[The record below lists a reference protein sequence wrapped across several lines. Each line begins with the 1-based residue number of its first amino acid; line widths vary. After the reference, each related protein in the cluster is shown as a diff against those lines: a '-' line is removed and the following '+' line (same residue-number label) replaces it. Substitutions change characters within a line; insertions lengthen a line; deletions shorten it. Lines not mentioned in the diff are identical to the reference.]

1 MEASMMDGFAHPSHV
16 RSALFVDFD
25 NIYLG
30 LQNEDPRAAEQF
42 ATHPGRWL
50 RWLQEDLPDDSRAG
64 RKILSR
70 RCYLNP
76 SQFSRFRPY
85 FIRSAFEVVDCPPLT
100 RGGKTSADIQMV
112 MDIMDALGHVTRF
125 EEFIILSGDADFTPV
140 LLRLS
145 RYDRRSVVLAA
156 GPASAAYKAAC
167 DLLIDQDTF
176 LEEAIGVGEGSAVR
190 PGTDSELLQRIA
202 AKVHER
208 AIASGELVAT
218 DLPAIFRE
226 FAEFTPDSNWL
237 GFYSLRGMTNAV
249 VHARRDLE
257 MVEGDPWRV
266 RICAELPPE
275 PAAAGEAGGDVAGT
289 AAGTG
294 GQAEGTEVPGTATAP
309 SRDGGDVATATAG
322 IAPSAGGGGA
332 AASVPAASA
341 RAEAAGADNGGGA
354 TGDGMT
360 AGGGASPGATGDPGA
375 TGGTGAIGGPGGS
388 PYASGG
394 ASPQLLR
401 AIADKVYARAS
412 AAGELLATDLPSIYR
427 EFPQFTPNSNWLGYY
442 SLRGLSDAV
451 IRSRGDLEMAD
462 GDPWRVRLRRP
473 AGGEARL
480 QARPAAGG
488 ARERR
493 AAAEPGVGPLT
504 GSSRRGAV
512 GQGAGPGGGTVAG
525 SGDAA
530 AGEGQGEAGVA
541 APADPARERQV
552 EAVVELVRA
561 LVRSSD
567 SPVPMA
573 RAAHAVLD
581 EFGEGMA
588 GSRWLGAGTFR
599 DLLAGYDDLGFA
611 ISAARQGY
619 LYDPDLHQTPL
630 EEDVDLEIGDPEM
643 TSLAHRIHRITDTP
657 YLAPDE
663 YALVFR
669 EIAEEVNEE
678 GYFLTRTSK
687 AVRDR
692 CIEEGTP
699 VARTSVNFIL
709 RGITSAGYRF
719 GAGNGTNP
727 HDLAQ
732 AFLKNVLGLCESA
745 GMPLSEEERQ
755 QLTTW
760 IVGGLESPPA
770 GLLPTSGGG

>member
-1 MEASMMDGFAHPSHV
+1 MTDFSHPAHV

-50 RWLQEDLPDDSRAG
+50 RWLQEDLPNDAPTG

-167 DLLIDQDTF
+167 DVLIDQDTF
-176 LEEAIGVGEGSAVR
+176 LEEAIGIGEGSPVR
-190 PGTDSELLQRIA
+190 PGADSELLQRIA

-208 AIASGELVAT
+208 ASAGGELVAT
-218 DLPAIFRE
+218 DLPGIFRE

-237 GFYSLRGMTNAV
+237 GFYSLRGMTSAV
-249 VHARRDLE
+249 VQARRDLE
-257 MVEGDPWRV
+257 MLDGDPWRV
-266 RICAELPPE
+266 RAGDAAVQ
-275 PAAAGEAGGDVAGT
+275 AAAESSDPSGT
-289 AAGTG
+289 AAS
-294 GQAEGTEVPGTATAP
+294 PGTSDGAETAET
-309 SRDGGDVATATAG
+309 SEAAGAQMGRAATAG
-322 IAPSAGGGGA
+322 SATPPAPEAGVARAESAGGGNGGA
-332 AASVPAASA
+332 GASA
-341 RAEAAGADNGGGA
+341 GNGANGANGGSGA
-354 TGDGMT
+354 
-360 AGGGASPGATGDPGA
+360 
-375 TGGTGAIGGPGGS
+375 
-388 PYASGG
+388 
-394 ASPQLLR
+394 ASPQLLQ
-401 AIADKVYARAS
+401 AIAEKVYSRAS

-427 EFPQFTPNSNWLGYY
+427 EFPQFTPNSNWLGFY

-451 IRSRGDLEMAD
+451 IRSRADLEMID
-462 GDPWRVRLRRP
+462 GDPWRVRLRAPQTGPGEPRP
-473 AGGEARL
+473 RRSAAAAGAAGRGGERL
-480 QARPAAGG
+480 
-488 ARERR
+488 
-493 AAAEPGVGPLT
+493 AAAEE
-504 GSSRRGAV
+504 
-512 GQGAGPGGGTVAG
+512 
-525 SGDAA
+525 AA
-530 AGEGQGEAGVA
+530 ARGGSAAGQATAVA
-541 APADPARERQV
+541 TAPELAAVAPSPADLERQRQV
-552 EAVVELVRA
+552 DAVIEFVRGLVA
-561 LVRSSD
+561 SSD
-567 SPVPMA
+567 SPVPVA
-573 RAAHAVLD
+573 RAAHAIHD
-581 EFGEGMA
+581 RFGEGVA
-588 GSRWLGAGTFR
+588 ASRWYGAGTFR
-599 DLLAGYDDLGFA
+599 DLLAGRGDLRFVVSATRPGF
-611 ISAARQGY
+611 

-630 EEDVDLEIGDPEM
+630 EQSEDLEIGDPEM

-669 EIAEEVNEE
+669 KIAEEVNEV

-699 VARTSVNFIL
+699 IARISVNFIL
-709 RGITSAGYRF
+709 RGIT
-719 GAGNGTNP
+719 GAGHRFAAAGTEP
-727 HDLAQ
+727 LDLAN
-732 AFLKNVLGLCESA
+732 AFVKNVLGLCESA
-745 GMPLSEEERQ
+745 GMPLSEDERQ
-755 QLTTW
+755 QLTAW
-760 IVGGLESPPA
+760 IAGGLDPGPA
-770 GLLPTSGGG
+770 

>member
-50 RWLQEDLPDDSRAG
+50 RWLQDDLPHDSRAE

-176 LEEAIGVGEGSAVR
+176 LEEAIGVAEGSAVR

-208 AIASGELVAT
+208 ASASGELVAT

-226 FAEFTPDSNWL
+226 FPEFTPDSNWL
-237 GFYSLRGMTNAV
+237 GFYSLRGMTSAV

-266 RICAELPPE
+266 RTRAQPPPE
-275 PAAAGEAGGDVAGT
+275 PAVAEEAGGD
-289 AAGTG
+289 AAGTTAGAG
-294 GQAEGTEVPGTATAP
+294 GQGAQAVGSEVPGTATAA
-309 SRDGGDVATATAG
+309 SGNGGDAAAAPEGTASPGAG
-322 IAPSAGGGGA
+322 AGGANG
-332 AASVPAASA
+332 VPAASA
-341 RAEAAGADNGGGA
+341 RGEAAGAGNGGGGA
-354 TGDGMT
+354 
-360 AGGGASPGATGDPGA
+360 GAS
-375 TGGTGAIGGPGGS
+375 GTGASGIGTTAGTATGAAGGPGGPGGS
-388 PYASGG
+388 GGPPYVSGG

-451 IRSRGDLEMAD
+451 IRSRDDLEMAD

-480 QARPAAGG
+480 HARSAAGG

-493 AAAEPGVGPLT
+493 AAAEPGVGSLA
-504 GSSRRGAV
+504 GAGRRGA
-512 GQGAGPGGGTVAG
+512 AGPGAATG
-525 SGDAA
+525 SGNAVS
-530 AGEGQGEAGVA
+530 GEGQGEADLV
-541 APADPARERQV
+541 PPTDPGRERQV
-552 EAVVELVRA
+552 GAVVEYVRG

-567 SPVPMA
+567 SPLPMA
-573 RAAHAVLD
+573 RAALAVLD
-581 EFGEGMA
+581 EFGEGMV

-599 DLLAGYDDLGFA
+599 DLLAGRDDLGFA

-630 EEDVDLEIGDPEM
+630 EEEEDLGIGDPEM

-699 VARTSVNFIL
+699 IARTSVNFIL

-732 AFLKNVLGLCESA
+732 AFVKNVLGLCESA
-745 GMPLSEEERQ
+745 GMPLSDEERQ

-760 IVGGLESPPA
+760 IVGGLESPPP
-770 GLLPTSGGG
+770 GLLPQSGGG

>member
-1 MEASMMDGFAHPSHV
+1 MEASMTDFSHPGHV

-50 RWLQEDLPDDSRAG
+50 RWLQQELPDDSRTG

-76 SQFSRFRPY
+76 SQFARFRPY

-145 RYDRRSVVLAA
+145 RHDRRSVVLAA

-176 LEEAIGVGEGSAVR
+176 LEEAIGIGEGSPVR
-190 PGTDSELLQRIA
+190 PGVDSELLQRIA

-208 AIASGELVAT
+208 ASGNGELVAT
-218 DLPAIFRE
+218 DLPGIFRE

-237 GFYSLRGMTNAV
+237 GFYSLRGMTSAV
-249 VHARRDLE
+249 VNARRDLE

-266 RICAELPPE
+266 RACAPGPE
-275 PAAAGEAGGDVAGT
+275 GAESLGALDYAPASDAQESFAFGAAAGAGGGPAVEAAAGLDGAE
-289 AAGTG
+289 AAAGIGTGTG
-294 GQAEGTEVPGTATAP
+294 GRPQ
-309 SRDGGDVATATAG
+309 
-322 IAPSAGGGGA
+322 GA
-332 AASVPAASA
+332 
-341 RAEAAGADNGGGA
+341 
-354 TGDGMT
+354 
-360 AGGGASPGATGDPGA
+360 
-375 TGGTGAIGGPGGS
+375 
-388 PYASGG
+388 ASGG
-394 ASPQLLR
+394 GSGNGSTATFAGGVGSGSTAAASPQLLR
-401 AIADKVYARAS
+401 AIADKVHARAG
-412 AAGELLATDLPSIYR
+412 AAGELLATDLPAIYR
-427 EFPQFTPNSNWLGYY
+427 EFPQFTPNSNWLGFY

-451 IRSRGDLEMAD
+451 IRSRGDLEMVD
-462 GDPWRVRLRRP
+462 GDPWRVRLRPLLPSLSEPGPGSEGEGEPGQRRG
-473 AGGEARL
+473 AGGRGRGNGSGAAMAGAGAAR
-480 QARPAAGG
+480 AAGAAAAQPADTAAPAVGG
-488 ARERR
+488 AESGG
-493 AAAEPGVGPLT
+493 AAAEL
-504 GSSRRGAV
+504 A
-512 GQGAGPGGGTVAG
+512 
-525 SGDAA
+525 
-530 AGEGQGEAGVA
+530 A
-541 APADPARERQV
+541 APASPADLERQRQVDAIV
-552 EAVVELVRA
+552 EFVHGLVA
-561 LVRSSD
+561 TSD
-567 SPVPMA
+567 SPVPMT

-581 EFGEGMA
+581 RFGEDLA
-588 GSRWLGAGTFR
+588 DSRWHGAGTFR
-599 DLLAGYDDLGFA
+599 DLLAGYGDLGFA
-611 ISAARQGY
+611 VSATRPGY

-630 EEDVDLEIGDPEM
+630 DPTQDLEIGDPET

-657 YLAPDE
+657 YLAPDD

-692 CIEEGTP
+692 CIEEGAP

-719 GAGNGTNP
+719 GATAGTDP
-727 HDLAQ
+727 LELAS
-732 AFLKNVLGLCESA
+732 AFVKNVLGLCESA
-745 GMPLSEEERQ
+745 GMPLSDEERQ
-755 QLTTW
+755 QLTAW
-760 IVGGLESPPA
+760 IAGGLEPEPA
-770 GLLPTSGGG
+770 

>member
-1 MEASMMDGFAHPSHV
+1 MTELSHPGHV

-50 RWLQEDLPDDSRAG
+50 RWLQQDLPDDSRTG

-76 SQFSRFRPY
+76 SQFARFRPY

-145 RYDRRSVVLAA
+145 RHDRRSVVLAA

-176 LEEAIGVGEGSAVR
+176 LEEAIGIGEGSPVR
-190 PGTDSELLQRIA
+190 PGADSELLQRIA

-208 AIASGELVAT
+208 ASANGELVAT
-218 DLPAIFRE
+218 DLPGIFRE

-249 VHARRDLE
+249 VNARRDLE

-266 RICAELPPE
+266 RACAPRPE
-275 PAAAGEAGGDVAGT
+275 PEGAEVPGASDYAPAPDAQESLVFG
-289 AAGTG
+289 AGTG
-294 GQAEGTEVPGTATAP
+294 GGPAAEGAASGGGSGNGSTAP
-309 SRDGGDVATATAG
+309 FA
-322 IAPSAGGGGA
+322 
-332 AASVPAASA
+332 
-341 RAEAAGADNGGGA
+341 
-354 TGDGMT
+354 
-360 AGGGASPGATGDPGA
+360 
-375 TGGTGAIGGPGGS
+375 GGTGSPGIAGT
-388 PYASGG
+388 PA

-401 AIADKVYARAS
+401 AIADKVHARAG
-412 AAGELLATDLPSIYR
+412 AVGELLATDLPGIYR
-427 EFPQFTPNSNWLGYY
+427 EFPQFTPNSNWLGFY

-451 IRSRGDLEMAD
+451 IRSRGDLEMVD
-462 GDPWRVRLRRP
+462 GDPWRVRLRPVRP
-473 AGGEARL
+473 SEARL
-480 QARPAAGG
+480 GPASEG
-488 ARERR
+488 
-493 AAAEPGVGPLT
+493 EPGQ
-504 GSSRRGAV
+504 RRGA
-512 GQGAGPGGGTVAG
+512 GGSGRGNGRGADMSGPGAAGTMVAEG
-525 SGDAA
+525 AAGRPTADAA
-530 AGEGQGEAGVA
+530 SPADGGAENGGVA
-541 APADPARERQV
+541 TDLAAAPPSPADLERQRQVDAIV
-552 EAVVELVRA
+552 EFVHGLVA
-561 LVRSSD
+561 SSD
-567 SPVPMA
+567 SPVPMT

-581 EFGEGMA
+581 RFGENLA
-588 GSRWLGAGTFR
+588 DSRWHGAGTFR
-599 DLLAGYDDLGFA
+599 DLLAGHGDLGFA
-611 ISAARQGY
+611 VSATRPGY

-630 EEDVDLEIGDPEM
+630 DPPEDLEIGDPEM

-657 YLAPDE
+657 YLAPED

-692 CIEEGTP
+692 CIEEGAP

-719 GAGNGTNP
+719 GATAGTDP
-727 HDLAQ
+727 LELAS
-732 AFLKNVLGLCESA
+732 AFVKNVLGLCESA
-745 GMPLSEEERQ
+745 GMPLSDEERQ
-755 QLTTW
+755 QLTAW
-760 IVGGLESPPA
+760 IAGGLEPE
-770 GLLPTSGGG
+770 PT

>member
-1 MEASMMDGFAHPSHV
+1 MTDFSHPGHV

-50 RWLQEDLPDDSRAG
+50 RWLQQELPDDSRTG

-145 RYDRRSVVLAA
+145 RHDRRSVVLAA

-176 LEEAIGVGEGSAVR
+176 LEEAIGIGEGSPVR
-190 PGTDSELLQRIA
+190 PSADSELLQRIA

-208 AIASGELVAT
+208 ASSNGELVAT
-218 DLPAIFRE
+218 DLPSIFRE

-237 GFYSLRGMTNAV
+237 GFYSLRGMTSAV

-257 MVEGDPWRV
+257 MVDGDPWRV
-266 RICAELPPE
+266 RACAAMPE
-275 PAAAGEAGGDVAGT
+275 GAES
-289 AAGTG
+289 
-294 GQAEGTEVPGTATAP
+294 AEGLRHPESSGTSETPETPESTAF
-309 SRDGGDVATATAG
+309 GA
-322 IAPSAGGGGA
+322 GA
-332 AASVPAASA
+332 AVRASA
-341 RAEAAGADNGGGA
+341 EGG
-354 TGDGMT
+354 
-360 AGGGASPGATGDPGA
+360 AGGGAEPGSAAAAGRSEG
-375 TGGTGAIGGPGGS
+375 TGGGGNGGFAPFAGSGS
-388 PYASGG
+388 PAA

-401 AIADKVYARAS
+401 AIADKVHARAG
-412 AAGELLATDLPSIYR
+412 AAGELLATDLPGIYR
-427 EFPQFTPNSNWLGYY
+427 EFPQFTPNSNWLGFY

-451 IRSRGDLEMAD
+451 IRSRGDLEMVD
-462 GDPWRVRLRRP
+462 GDPWRVRLRPSP
-473 AGGEARL
+473 AEAGPGPDGEDE
-480 QARPAAGG
+480 AGQRRG
-488 ARERR
+488 AGRGNGRDESR
-493 AAAEPGVGPLT
+493 AAA
-504 GSSRRGAV
+504 GATAARA
-512 GQGAGPGGGTVAG
+512 AGTAL
-525 SGDAA
+525 A
-530 AGEGQGEAGVA
+530 AGEDGADVDASPA
-541 APADPARERQV
+541 APPPSPAELERQRQVDAIV
-552 EAVVELVRA
+552 EFVRGLVA
-561 LVRSSD
+561 SSD

-581 EFGEGMA
+581 RFGEGLA
-588 GSRWLGAGTFR
+588 DSRWHGAGTFR
-599 DLLAGYDDLGFA
+599 DLLAGRGDLGFA
-611 ISAARQGY
+611 VSATRPGY

-630 EEDVDLEIGDPEM
+630 EPPEDLEIGDPEM

-657 YLAPDE
+657 YLAPED

-692 CIEEGTP
+692 CIEEGAP

-719 GAGNGTNP
+719 GATAGTDP
-727 HDLAQ
+727 LDLAS
-732 AFLKNVLGLCESA
+732 AFVKNVLGLCESA
-745 GMPLSEEERQ
+745 GMPLSDDERQ
-755 QLTTW
+755 QLTAW
-760 IVGGLESPPA
+760 IVGGLEPGPA
-770 GLLPTSGGG
+770 

>member
-1 MEASMMDGFAHPSHV
+1 MMDFSHPGHV

-50 RWLQEDLPDDSRAG
+50 RWLQQDLPDDSRIG

-76 SQFSRFRPY
+76 SQFARFRPY

-145 RYDRRSVVLAA
+145 RHDRRSVVLAA

-176 LEEAIGVGEGSAVR
+176 LEEAIGISEGSPVR
-190 PGTDSELLQRIA
+190 PGADSELLQRIA

-208 AIASGELVAT
+208 ASGNGELVAT
-218 DLPAIFRE
+218 DLPGIFRE

-237 GFYSLRGMTNAV
+237 GFYSLRGMTSAV
-249 VHARRDLE
+249 VNARRDLE
-257 MVEGDPWRV
+257 MVDGDPWRV
-266 RICAELPPE
+266 RACAPRPE
-275 PAAAGEAGGDVAGT
+275 G
-289 AAGTG
+289 
-294 GQAEGTEVPGTATAP
+294 AEGSAP
-309 SRDGGDVATATAG
+309 LDYTP
-322 IAPSAGGGGA
+322 APDAQESLAFAAGGGGGAGAGPAAEAVSGLGGEEPPAGLGA
-332 AASVPAASA
+332 AAGGRPP
-341 RAEAAGADNGGGA
+341 GA
-354 TGDGMT
+354 
-360 AGGGASPGATGDPGA
+360 AGGGGSSNGSIATSS
-375 TGGTGAIGGPGGS
+375 GS
-388 PYASGG
+388 AA

-401 AIADKVYARAS
+401 AIADKVHARTG
-412 AAGELLATDLPSIYR
+412 AAGELLATDLPGIYR
-427 EFPQFTPNSNWLGYY
+427 EFPQFTPNSNWLGFY

-451 IRSRGDLEMAD
+451 IRSRGDLEMVD
-462 GDPWRVRLRRP
+462 GDPWRVRLRP
-473 AGGEARL
+473 LLPSLSGADPGDAGEAAPGQRR
-480 QARPAAGG
+480 AAAGRGRGNGRGTGMAGAGAAGAAGAETAGTAPAAGG
-488 ARERR
+488 AE
-493 AAAEPGVGPLT
+493 
-504 GSSRRGAV
+504 
-512 GQGAGPGGGTVAG
+512 
-525 SGDAA
+525 SGDAD
-530 AGEGQGEAGVA
+530 A
-541 APADPARERQV
+541 APAAAPASPADLERQRQVDGIV
-552 EAVVELVRA
+552 EFVRGLVA
-561 LVRSSD
+561 SSD
-567 SPVPMA
+567 SPVPMT

-581 EFGEGMA
+581 RFGDDLA
-588 GSRWLGAGTFR
+588 DSRWHGAGTFR
-599 DLLAGYDDLGFA
+599 DLLAGHGDLGFTV
-611 ISAARQGY
+611 SATRPGY

-630 EEDVDLEIGDPEM
+630 DPPEDLDIGDPEM

-657 YLAPDE
+657 YLGPDD

-692 CIEEGTP
+692 CIEEGAP

-719 GAGNGTNP
+719 AAAAGTDPGE
-727 HDLAQ
+727 LAN
-732 AFLKNVLGLCESA
+732 AFVKNVLGLCESA
-745 GMPLSEEERQ
+745 GMPLSDEERQ

-760 IVGGLESPPA
+760 IAGGLEPEPA
-770 GLLPTSGGG
+770 

>member
-1 MEASMMDGFAHPSHV
+1 MTDFSHPAHV

-50 RWLQEDLPDDSRAG
+50 RWLQEDLPNDSRAG

-167 DLLIDQDTF
+167 DVLIDQDTF
-176 LEEAIGVGEGSAVR
+176 LEEAIGIGEGSPVR
-190 PGTDSELLQRIA
+190 PGADSELLQRIA

-208 AIASGELVAT
+208 ASAGGELVAT
-218 DLPAIFRE
+218 DLPGIFRE

-237 GFYSLRGMTNAV
+237 GFYSLRGMTSAV
-249 VHARRDLE
+249 VQARRDLE

-266 RICAELPPE
+266 RTCIPP
-275 PAAAGEAGGDVAGT
+275 PAAPDGPETAADAAGT
-289 AAGTG
+289 AAADAPAGPGTG
-294 GQAEGTEVPGTATAP
+294 AGAAPPRTE
-309 SRDGGDVATATAG
+309 
-322 IAPSAGGGGA
+322 SAGAGGNGGLA
-332 AASVPAASA
+332 T
-341 RAEAAGADNGGGA
+341 AAGAN
-354 TGDGMT
+354 
-360 AGGGASPGATGDPGA
+360 GGASA
-375 TGGTGAIGGPGGS
+375 
-388 PYASGG
+388 

-401 AIADKVYARAS
+401 AIADKVHSRAS
-412 AAGELLATDLPSIYR
+412 AAGELLATDLPGIYR
-427 EFPQFTPNSNWLGYY
+427 EFPQFTPNSNWLGFY

-451 IRSRGDLEMAD
+451 IRSRTDLEMID
-462 GDPWRVRLRRP
+462 GDPWRVRLRQPP
-473 AGGEARL
+473 AGQDEPRQRRSADAALPG
-480 QARPAAGG
+480 AAGSG
-488 ARERR
+488 GERL
-493 AAAEPGVGPLT
+493 AE
-504 GSSRRGAV
+504 A
-512 GQGAGPGGGTVAG
+512 GAGAAPGGGATAAAVAPAAAMAAVAPTAADLERQRQVDTIVEFVRGLVAG
-525 SGDAA
+525 
-530 AGEGQGEAGVA
+530 
-541 APADPARERQV
+541 
-552 EAVVELVRA
+552 
-561 LVRSSD
+561 SD
-567 SPVPMA
+567 SPVPVA

-581 EFGEGMA
+581 RFGEGVA
-588 GSRWLGAGTFR
+588 ASRWHGAGTFR
-599 DLLAGYDDLGFA
+599 DLLAGYTDLPFA
-611 ISAARQGY
+611 VSATRSAF

-630 EEDVDLEIGDPEM
+630 DHPDDPEIGDAET

-657 YLAPDE
+657 YLGPNE

-699 VARTSVNFIL
+699 VARTSVNFVL
-709 RGITSAGYRF
+709 RGITGAGYRF
-719 GAGNGTNP
+719 GAAAGTEP
-727 HDLAQ
+727 LDLAN
-732 AFLKNVLGLCESA
+732 AFVKHVLGLCESA
-745 GMPLSEEERQ
+745 GMPLSEDERQ
-755 QLTTW
+755 QLTAW
-760 IVGGLESPPA
+760 IAGGLPPEP
-770 GLLPTSGGG
+770 G

>member
-1 MEASMMDGFAHPSHV
+1 MEASMTDFSHPGHV

-50 RWLQEDLPDDSRAG
+50 RWLQQDLPDDSRTG

-76 SQFSRFRPY
+76 SQFARFRPY

-145 RYDRRSVVLAA
+145 RHDRRSVVLAA

-176 LEEAIGVGEGSAVR
+176 LEEAIGIGEGSPVR
-190 PGTDSELLQRIA
+190 PAADSELLQRIA

-208 AIASGELVAT
+208 ASANGELVAT
-218 DLPAIFRE
+218 DLPSIFRE

-237 GFYSLRGMTNAV
+237 GFYSLRGMTSAV
-249 VHARRDLE
+249 VNARRDLE

-266 RICAELPPE
+266 RACAPRPE
-275 PAAAGEAGGDVAGT
+275 PEGAESAGAPDYAPPPDAQESLAFGTGAGGGPAAEGAASGGGSGNGSTATFAGAAGSAGT
-289 AAGTG
+289 AA
-294 GQAEGTEVPGTATAP
+294 
-309 SRDGGDVATATAG
+309 
-322 IAPSAGGGGA
+322 
-332 AASVPAASA
+332 
-341 RAEAAGADNGGGA
+341 
-354 TGDGMT
+354 
-360 AGGGASPGATGDPGA
+360 
-375 TGGTGAIGGPGGS
+375 
-388 PYASGG
+388 

-401 AIADKVYARAS
+401 AIADKVHARAS
-412 AAGELLATDLPSIYR
+412 TAGELLATDLPGIYR
-427 EFPQFTPNSNWLGYY
+427 EFPQFTPNSNWLGFY

-462 GDPWRVRLRRP
+462 GDPWRVRLRPLRPSLSEPGPGP
-473 AGGEARL
+473 AGEGATG
-480 QARPAAGG
+480 AAGATG
-488 ARERR
+488 AQTADTAVPADGGAESGS
-493 AAAEPGVGPLT
+493 AAAEL
-504 GSSRRGAV
+504 A
-512 GQGAGPGGGTVAG
+512 
-525 SGDAA
+525 
-530 AGEGQGEAGVA
+530 A
-541 APADPARERQV
+541 APASPADLERQRQ
-552 EAVVELVRA
+552 ADAIVELVRG
-561 LVRSSD
+561 LVASSD
-567 SPVPMA
+567 SPVPMT

-581 EFGEGMA
+581 RFGEDLA
-588 GSRWLGAGTFR
+588 DSRWHGAGTFR
-599 DLLAGYDDLGFA
+599 DLLAGYGDLGFA
-611 ISAARQGY
+611 VSATRPGY

-630 EEDVDLEIGDPEM
+630 DPPGDLEIGDPET

-657 YLAPDE
+657 YLAPDD

-692 CIEEGTP
+692 CIEEGAP

-719 GAGNGTNP
+719 GATAGTDP
-727 HDLAQ
+727 LELAS
-732 AFLKNVLGLCESA
+732 AFVKNVLGLCESA
-745 GMPLSEEERQ
+745 GMPLSDEERQ
-755 QLTTW
+755 QLTAW
-760 IVGGLESPPA
+760 IAGGLEPEPA
-770 GLLPTSGGG
+770 

>member
-1 MEASMMDGFAHPSHV
+1 MTEFSHPGHV

-50 RWLQEDLPDDSRAG
+50 RWLQQELPDDSRTG

-76 SQFSRFRPY
+76 SQFARFRPY

-145 RYDRRSVVLAA
+145 RHDRRSVVLAA

-176 LEEAIGVGEGSAVR
+176 LEEAIGIGEGSPVR
-190 PGTDSELLQRIA
+190 PGADSELLQRIA

-208 AIASGELVAT
+208 AGANGELVAT
-218 DLPAIFRE
+218 DLPGIFRE

-237 GFYSLRGMTNAV
+237 GFYSLRGMTSAV
-249 VHARRDLE
+249 VNARRDLE

-266 RICAELPPE
+266 RACAPRPELE
-275 PAAAGEAGGDVAGT
+275 GAEGAGAADYAPATDAQESLAFGAGAGAGAGGGPV
-289 AAGTG
+289 
-294 GQAEGTEVPGTATAP
+294 AEGAASGGSSGNGSTAMF
-309 SRDGGDVATATAG
+309 AG
-322 IAPSAGGGGA
+322 ASGSAGGL
-332 AASVPAASA
+332 ASA
-341 RAEAAGADNGGGA
+341 ATAA
-354 TGDGMT
+354 
-360 AGGGASPGATGDPGA
+360 
-375 TGGTGAIGGPGGS
+375 
-388 PYASGG
+388 

-401 AIADKVYARAS
+401 AIADKVHARAG
-412 AAGELLATDLPSIYR
+412 AAGELLATDLPGIYR
-427 EFPQFTPNSNWLGYY
+427 EFPQFTPNSNWLGFY

-451 IRSRGDLEMAD
+451 IRSRGDLEMVD
-462 GDPWRVRLRRP
+462 GDPWRVRLRPLLPSSSEPGSGPAGEGEPGQRHGAGGRGRGNGRGAAMTGPGAAGAAGSAGATGAQTADPAAP
-473 AGGEARL
+473 AGGGAEG
-480 QARPAAGG
+480 GG
-488 ARERR
+488 A
-493 AAAEPGVGPLT
+493 AADLA
-504 GSSRRGAV
+504 
-512 GQGAGPGGGTVAG
+512 
-525 SGDAA
+525 
-530 AGEGQGEAGVA
+530 A
-541 APADPARERQV
+541 APASPADLERQRRVDAIV
-552 EAVVELVRA
+552 EFVHGLVA
-561 LVRSSD
+561 SSD
-567 SPVPMA
+567 SPVPMT

-581 EFGEGMA
+581 RFGEDLA
-588 GSRWLGAGTFR
+588 DSRWHGAGTFR
-599 DLLAGYDDLGFA
+599 DLLAGYGDLGFA
-611 ISAARQGY
+611 VSATRPGY

-630 EEDVDLEIGDPEM
+630 EPHEDLEIGDPEM

-657 YLAPDE
+657 YLAPGD

-692 CIEEGTP
+692 CIEEGAP

-719 GAGNGTNP
+719 GATAGTDP
-727 HDLAQ
+727 LELAS
-732 AFLKNVLGLCESA
+732 AFVKNVLGLCESA
-745 GMPLSEEERQ
+745 GMPLSDEERQ
-755 QLTTW
+755 QLTAW
-760 IVGGLESPPA
+760 IAGGLEPEPA
-770 GLLPTSGGG
+770 